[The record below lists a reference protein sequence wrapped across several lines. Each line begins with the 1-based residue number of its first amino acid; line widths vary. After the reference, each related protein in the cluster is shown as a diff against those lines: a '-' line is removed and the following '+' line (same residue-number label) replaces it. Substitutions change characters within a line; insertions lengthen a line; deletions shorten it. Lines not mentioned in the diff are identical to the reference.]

1 MEAENEPTKED
12 FEPKHDPIFEFK
24 LELQQNIT
32 QAKTLYVALYGA
44 AGIYAESCM
53 KLEWK
58 IGHLNFQKAKQLA
71 LGNVYLHENSLYIIF
86 TDAFKPVHEYYLAEF
101 LAKTFQYQSL
111 VVVDARQ
118 VSLLL
123 GDEKALTLRYIKT
136 SAWTDKPLG
145 VLFKE
150 NVSGTAADLIAQ
162 AETNSIPLVYYV
174 GIVDEYELSRAS
186 LEVFK
191 PLENLDLKSLNDP
204 TAAIKKYN
212 RVGHS
217 GKLYL

>member
-1 MEAENEPTKED
+1 M
-12 FEPKHDPIFEFK
+12 
-24 LELQQNIT
+24 
-32 QAKTLYVALYGA
+32 
-44 AGIYAESCM
+44 
-53 KLEWK
+53 
-58 IGHLNFQKAKQLA
+58 
-71 LGNVYLHENSLYIIF
+71 
-86 TDAFKPVHEYYLAEF
+86 
-101 LAKTFQYQSL
+101 
-111 VVVDARQ
+111 VVDARQ
-118 VSLLL
+118 VSLLH
-123 GDEKALTLRYIKT
+123 GDEKALTLRVHYVAMQYIKT

-186 LEVFK
+186 LDVFK